1 MMTLSP
7 TLTGRAVIFV
17 MALFYTALTFGVAV
31 TPAQA
36 KNSGPYYTAE
46 LAEAAKDDRVV
57 ARGVAWKCTGTSCRA
72 GKGNSRA
79 INICRGL
86 HRKFGEV
93 KSFTAKGE
101 ALPADKLAKC
111 NGK

>member
-1 MMTLSP
+1 MTLSP
-7 TLTGRAVIFV
+7 KNPGRLAVFF
-17 MALFYTALTFGVAV
+17 MALIYTTLTFGVAV
-31 TPAQA
+31 SPAEA
-36 KNSGPYYTAE
+36 KTSGPYYTAE
-46 LAEAAKDDRVV
+46 LVEAAKDDRVV
-57 ARGVAWKCTGTSCRA
+57 AKGVAWKCAGTTCRA
-72 GKGNSRA
+72 GKGHSRP

-86 HRKFGEV
+86 HRKFGEI